1 MTTSDEILRGQT
13 LAALFAR
20 GALPE
25 IIARHIRSAAATAE
39 DCAAVVGAYA
49 WSGRLDEALAQH
61 HAFAR
66 EHKAR
71 TYHELA
77 NCYLVVGMCHAG
89 ELTRART
96 ALATWLDAALVVD
109 SPLHFYRRHARAF
122 VAYFVG
128 RMARCTRHAK
138 HALRIAVTHRN
149 AFGQLLANDLLGH
162 AAFHLG
168 NVRHGQ
174 RLLSHAMHLAAEL
187 NLGENHLNILSASRV
202 LAVVTRPAHVTSVDE
217 LTKILRES
225 ELSYFAK
232 RHGYV
237 ALSIAASLRGEL
249 ALAREMRL
257 LASEFAA
264 ANDVGGGS
272 DARSRIRLLCADACE
287 SAALGHGNRATAQF
301 ADALGLARRGR
312 HVDLFAEAAFLR
324 RLVLGVI
331 TTANECSPAIVRA
344 DIARLCWA
352 RGEPIDPDA
361 TADDDLLVIA
371 QRAGRNDVATL
382 GLLGLVGAT
391 FPAGNIIGISS
402 AAIAV
407 RSNTAVTWLPAP
419 SNVTLAL
426 LTVLASG
433 PRSKAELVKA
443 LWGLRVYH
451 PAIHN
456 GALYTA
462 VSRVRRAWGAQGVWI
477 ENTADGYQLQA
488 GITVVQLQHDAAVL
502 AQPSRQ
508 APSLAET
515 IAACANPPDGV
526 TCADA
531 AQSGG
536 LSPST
541 ALRVLRQLV
550 SSGQLKRVGKGSAT
564 RYVRA

>member
-1 MTTSDEILRGQT
+1 MTTSEEILRGQT

-20 GALPE
+20 GALPD
-25 IIARHIRSAAATAE
+25 IIARHLRNAASSAE

-61 HAFAR
+61 HAFAS
-66 EHKAR
+66 EHR
-71 TYHELA
+71 TQTYRELA
-77 NCYLVVGMCHAG
+77 NCYLVIGMCHAG

-96 ALATWLDAALVVD
+96 ALATWLQAPLVVD
-109 SPLHFYRRHARAF
+109 SALHFYRRHARAF

-138 HALRIAVTHRN
+138 HALAIAVTHRN

-174 RLLSHAMHLAAEL
+174 RLLGHAIHLAAEL
-187 NLGENHLNILSASRV
+187 NLGENHLNMLSASRV
-202 LAVVTRPAHVTSVDE
+202 LAVVARPAHAVSVVE

-225 ELSYFAK
+225 ELGYFAK
-232 RHGYV
+232 RHGYA
-237 ALSIAASLRGEL
+237 ALSIAASLRGEI
-249 ALAREMRL
+249 ALAREMRQ
-257 LASEFAA
+257 LASEYAA
-264 ANDVGGGS
+264 GDGD
-272 DARSRIRLLCADACE
+272 DARSRIRLLVADACQG
-287 SAALGHGNRATAQF
+287 AALGCAPRATEQF
-301 ADALGLARRGR
+301 ADALDLARRGR

-331 TTANECSPAIVRA
+331 VNERECSTAIARA

-352 RGEPIDPDA
+352 RGDAPDPDA
-361 TADDDLLVIA
+361 NVDDDLLAIA
-371 QRAGRNDVATL
+371 QRAGNNDPAAL
-382 GLLGLVGAT
+382 GLLGLLGAT
-391 FPAGNIIGISS
+391 FPAGNIVGISP

-407 RSNTAVTWLPAP
+407 RSSTAVTWLAAP
-419 SNVTLAL
+419 SNVTVAL
-426 LTVLASG
+426 LTALASG

-462 VSRVRRAWGAQGVWI
+462 VSRVRRAWGAQGIWI
-477 ENTADGYQLQA
+477 ENTTNGYQLA
-488 GITVVQLQHDAAVL
+488 PGVTVIQLEPGAAAL
-502 AQPSRQ
+502 PQPTRQ
-508 APSLAET
+508 AVSLADT
-515 IAACANPPDGV
+515 LAACANPPDGV

-531 AQSGG
+531 ARANG

-564 RYVRA
+564 RFVRAR